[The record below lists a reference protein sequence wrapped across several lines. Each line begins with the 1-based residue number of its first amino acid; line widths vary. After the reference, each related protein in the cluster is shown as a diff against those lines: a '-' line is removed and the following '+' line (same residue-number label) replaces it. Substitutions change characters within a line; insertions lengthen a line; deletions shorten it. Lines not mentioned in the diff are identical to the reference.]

1 MTASTGAALVQ
12 PEREGRSLNG
22 LLLGVVA
29 RLWVA
34 TLRVRLV
41 VSEELARTLT
51 TPATRPLVYAFFH
64 GTQLSLLGFPR
75 RRKTSVMVSLSK
87 DGAMQARALA
97 LQGLGIVRGSTSRG
111 GARAL
116 VALVR
121 ALRTGADVAFAVDG
135 PRGPYGVAKAGAV
148 LAARAANG
156 LLVPFGSACRHAFVF
171 RRAWDRFVLP
181 LPFSRVVIV
190 AGAPLEPYLEPEALS
205 AAIAAANEKA
215 REITFG
221 AGGSS
226 TNWDKLNTLDGA
238 ASNSEELTARVSG
251 GE

>member
-1 MTASTGAALVQ
+1 MKGLV
-12 PEREGRSLNG
+12 LG
-22 LLLGVVA
+22 LIA
-29 RLWVA
+29 RLWLA
-34 TLRVRLV
+34 TLRVEFV
-41 VSEELARTLT
+41 PSAEYGEALAS
-51 TPATRPLVYAFFH
+51 PANRPWVHAFFH
-64 GTQLSLLGFPR
+64 GTQFALLVAPR
-75 RRKTSVMVSLSK
+75 RRAISVMVSFSK
-87 DGAMQARALA
+87 DGEMQARALA

-121 ALRTGADVAFAVDG
+121 ALRRGADVAFAVDG

-181 LPFSRVVIV
+181 LPFSRVVVV
-190 AGAPLEPYLEPEALS
+190 AGAPLEPTVAAADVG
-205 AAIAAANEKA
+205 AAIAHANRKA
-215 REITFG
+215 REIAFG
-221 AGGSS
+221 GASAS
-226 TNWDKLNTLDGA
+226 TEWDKLNTLEGA